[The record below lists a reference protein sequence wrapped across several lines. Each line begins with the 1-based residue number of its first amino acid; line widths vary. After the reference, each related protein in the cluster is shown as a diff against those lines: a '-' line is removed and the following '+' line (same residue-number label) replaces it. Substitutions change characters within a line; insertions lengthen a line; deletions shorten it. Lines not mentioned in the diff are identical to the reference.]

1 MKAWITTTVMVANTA
16 AIAFLVWMQLQDR
29 ETESM
34 KAIEEQVRKNTELIE
49 ANNSEILQELQT
61 IRANADT
68 IQIIREKLKT
78 HETVY
83 YRNLG
88 YVLQLDSS
96 ERAVQYARKLREGWN
111 HFQSGHEV
119 YFPGQS
125 SKRP

>member
-1 MKAWITTTVMVANTA
+1 MVANTA
-16 AIAFLVWMQLQDR
+16 AIAFLIWMQLQSR

-96 ERAVQYARKLREGWN
+96 ERAVQYAKKLREGWN
-111 HFQSGHEV
+111 YFQSGHQI
-119 YFPGQS
+119 YFPGQP